1 MWIALKFNV
10 LLMGRS
16 SNEELMKELSDQ
28 RRGGGGGRVIFKNDQ
43 AIGSDGLD
51 GWKRKCSVQGKLV

>member
-28 RRGGGGGRVIFKNDQ
+28 RRGGGGE
-43 AIGSDGLD
+43 GLYLRMIKQLVVMD
-51 GWKRKCSVQGKLV
+51 WMVGKENAACKVN